1 MWLFETFRLDVTN
14 QCLWHGD
21 EQVQLPP
28 KPFAVLQYLVEHA
41 GSLVTQDELLAG
53 VWPDVHVQPEV
64 LRRYILEVRRALG
77 DPAGAP
83 RFIETLPKRGYRF
96 MPDVTSVDPVKAHDR
111 KVVEPNRLGL
121 PAVLAIAAVVAALL
135 VSGFLGLRPR
145 PPKLAENE
153 TILLADF
160 ANNTG
165 DPVFDDSL
173 RQGLAVQLEQSPV
186 LRVVSEEQVQQTLK
200 LMRRSLEE
208 KLTPDVA
215 REVCQRSGTSSLIE
229 GSIAQIGTKYSL
241 ILRALNCANGESL
254 ASAQAQA
261 DDRNHVL
268 EALDRASSDV
278 RKKLGESLRTLQR
291 FDIPLAQASTSSLEA
306 LQAYSLGRQALYG
319 RGDSAAAIPLFQRAV
334 TLDPSFAMAYVL
346 LGDGYWNLGEDTLAS
361 ENIRKAYDLRAS
373 VSEWEKLRIESE
385 YYSLVTYNLEEAQK
399 ALGVWAQTYPR
410 DPAPQNRLGNVL
422 WALGQPDKALAAF
435 QSALRLAPESS
446 LIRGNLIDSY
456 LALNQFEDARRIVG
470 DAKARNP
477 SAPSLQVNLYRLAFL
492 ENDDEEMQRQV
503 GLSRGIPGLEDELLW
518 NAAAT
523 AAYFGQLTKARNLY
537 QRAIAAAE
545 RAGEKETAAGYEADA
560 AFHAALLGETR
571 EARQGIAA
579 ALRISGGPD
588 VQYRVALVL
597 GLTGEAIRAR
607 ALVKESATRLPEFT
621 TVRVID
627 VPIANAQVA
636 LGHGD
641 AAKAVDSLQSA
652 LPYELGAALYP
663 AYVRGLAYL
672 ALRKGREA
680 AAEFQKI
687 LDHRGIVLNSP
698 IGALARLQLA
708 RALAIEGELP
718 KARAAYQDFL
728 TLWQNAD
735 TDIPIL
741 VQAKAESARLSR

>member
-1 MWLFETFRLDVTN
+1 MWLFDTFRLDVKN
-14 QCLWHGD
+14 QCLWRGD
-21 EQVQLPP
+21 KQVPLPP
-28 KPFAVLQYLVEHA
+28 KPFEVLQYLVEHA

-83 RFIETLPKRGYRF
+83 RFIETIPKRGYRF
-96 MPDVTSVDPVKAHDR
+96 MPAVTSVDPVRVDAGQKRFGA
-111 KVVEPNRLGL
+111 PTFF
-121 PAVLAIAAVVAALL
+121 AIAGVVVALL
-135 VSGFLGLRPR
+135 VGGFLLVRSR
-145 PPKLAENE
+145 PPKLPENE

-160 ANNTG
+160 ANSTG
-165 DPVFDDSL
+165 DLVFDDSL

-186 LRVVSEEQVQQTLK
+186 LRVVSEERVQQTLK
-200 LMRRSLEE
+200 LMRRPTEQ
-208 KLTPDVA
+208 KLTPEVA

-229 GSIAQIGTKYSL
+229 GSIGRIGTKYSL
-241 ILRALNCANGESL
+241 ILRAFNCANGESL
-254 ASAQAQA
+254 AGAQA
-261 DDRNHVL
+261 DADDRDHVL
-268 EALDRASSDV
+268 EALDRASSEV
-278 RKKLGESLRTLQR
+278 RKKLGESLKTLQR

-306 LQAYSLGRQALYG
+306 LHAYSLGRQALYR
-319 RGDSAAAIPLFQRAV
+319 RGDSAEAIPLFQRAV

-361 ENIRKAYDLRAS
+361 ENIRKAYDLRGA

-385 YYSLVTYNLEEAQK
+385 YHSLVTYNLEEAHK
-399 ALGVWAQTYPR
+399 AVGVWAQTYPR
-410 DPAPQNRLGNVL
+410 DPGPQNRLGNVL

-435 QSALRLAPESS
+435 QAALRLEPESS

-456 LALNQFEDARRIVG
+456 LALNQFEDARLIVG
-470 DAKARNP
+470 DAKAKNP
-477 SAPSLQVNLYRLAFL
+477 SAPGLRVHLYRLAFL
-492 ENDDEEMQRQV
+492 EKDDEEMQRQV
-503 GLSRGIPGLEDELLW
+503 DLSQGIPGLEDELLW

-523 AAYFGQLTKARNLY
+523 AAYFGQVTKARNLY
-537 QRAIAAAE
+537 RQAIAAAE
-545 RAGEKETAAGYEADA
+545 RAGEMETAAGYEAEG
-560 AFHAALLGETR
+560 AFNAALFGQTR
-571 EARQGIAA
+571 EALQRIAA
-579 ALRISGGPD
+579 ALRLAGGPD
-588 VQYRVALVL
+588 VQSRAALVL
-597 GLTGEAIRAR
+597 GLTGDAIRAR
-607 ALVKESATRLPEFT
+607 ALVQESATRFPEAT
-621 TVRVID
+621 TIRFID

-636 LGHGD
+636 LGQGD

-663 AYVRGLAYL
+663 AYVRGMAFL
-672 ALRKGREA
+672 ALRRGSDA

-708 RALAIEGELP
+708 RALAIQGERP